1 LRDLFSQIGQANQI
15 FLRGIRQKGKSASRK
30 FHFGVLFGSLI
41 KIHLPSKPEENSK
54 KKLTS
59 LPPIRYGLKWLNPV
73 QSTSCVLIGTDITRN
88 PFLQALIRK
97 SNPEATEI
105 AHPFKPSQRSIYHR
119 KKLSR
124 DTAASAR

>member
-1 LRDLFSQIGQANQI
+1 MMGMCFAENSPRNRQSGVIDLKETSDPSDLFPIGFLLRDLFCQIGQANQI

-59 LPPIRYGLKWLNPV
+59 LPPIRYGLK
-73 QSTSCVLIGTDITRN
+73 
-88 PFLQALIRK
+88 
-97 SNPEATEI
+97 
-105 AHPFKPSQRSIYHR
+105 
-119 KKLSR
+119 
-124 DTAASAR
+124 